1 MYSKLEG
8 ANVLTFILGGARS
21 GKSRRAQTLAETHDG
36 KLIFVATAQP
46 FDDEMCDRIAR
57 HREDRDDRWQTVEA
71 PIELPAAIRNHAKL
85 GQVLVIDCLTLWM
98 SNLLLQELDAN
109 AASDELIGA
118 LADAA
123 CPIYIVSNEVGLG
136 IVPDNAL
143 ARQFRDVA
151 GSLHQKVAAA
161 AGRVEWMVA
170 GLSLQM
176 R

>member
-1 MYSKLEG
+1 LEG

-21 GKSRRAQTLAETHDG
+21 GKSRRAQTLAEAHDG
-36 KLIFVATAQP
+36 KLLFVATAQP
-46 FDDEMCDRIAR
+46 FDDEMRDRIAR
-57 HREDRDDRWQTVEA
+57 HQEDRDKRWQTVES
-71 PIELPAAIRNHAKL
+71 PIALPAAIRNHAL
-85 GQVLVIDCLTLWM
+85 RGHVLVIDCLTLWM

-109 AASDELIGA
+109 AASDDLLRA

-143 ARQFRDVA
+143 ARRFRDVA

-161 AGRVEWMVA
+161 ADRVEWMVA

-176 R
+176 K